1 MCDVVVVVL
10 FLFLEI
16 HILLFVNFRSHDKFK
31 NSDLNFAIVYLTIY
45 FRGCHVHI
53 PIAVPRILPSF
64 NCIIIDGC
72 ECSHNTT
79 TVSGKPI
86 SNFHQQIHTCVC
98 KTFYGSSIPGV
109 SVCITELLRP

>member
-16 HILLFVNFRSHDKFK
+16 HILLFVNFRSHDEFK

-72 ECSHNTT
+72 VGQN
-79 TVSGKPI
+79 
-86 SNFHQQIHTCVC
+86 C
-98 KTFYGSSIPGV
+98 KYFPQVDPYICMQSI
-109 SVCITELLRP
+109 L